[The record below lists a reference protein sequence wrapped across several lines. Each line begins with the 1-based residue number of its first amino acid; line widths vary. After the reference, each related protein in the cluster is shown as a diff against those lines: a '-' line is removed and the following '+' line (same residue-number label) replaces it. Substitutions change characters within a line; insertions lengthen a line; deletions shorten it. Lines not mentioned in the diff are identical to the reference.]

1 MTLRYNEHGR
11 PVGLDWTVCNDGNS
25 RPEVW
30 GLRPVRKSGKKRQ
43 PIMNPGIGRGGN
55 SRLPVE
61 IEEKIIEMY
70 TVQEMAAIAI
80 AKQLGS
86 TAKTV
91 FRVLRRNDIPTR
103 TQSRSQELR
112 HARSAS

>member
-1 MTLRYNEHGR
+1 VTLRYNDHGK
-11 PVGLDWTVCNDGNS
+11 PVGLDWSVCNDGNS
-25 RPEVW
+25 QPEVW
-30 GLRPVRKSGKKRQ
+30 GFVPKKKGKKRQ

-70 TVQEMAAIAI
+70 TEKEMAAIAI
-80 AKQLGS
+80 AKELGS

-112 HARSAS
+112 HARSTS